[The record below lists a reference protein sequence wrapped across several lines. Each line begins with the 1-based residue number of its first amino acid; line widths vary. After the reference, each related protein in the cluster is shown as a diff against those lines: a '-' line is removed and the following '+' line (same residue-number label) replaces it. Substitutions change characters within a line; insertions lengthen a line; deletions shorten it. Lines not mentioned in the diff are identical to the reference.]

1 MQGAIFAVVIV
12 FLVFFSAMT
21 ITVLARS
28 GFDIFTVFS
37 LLIIALIGF
46 GVIGAIRNPPPDE

>member
-1 MQGAIFAVVIV
+1 MQGTIFAVVIA
-12 FLVFFSAMT
+12 FLVFFTAMT
-21 ITVLARS
+21 ITVLART
-28 GFDIFTVFS
+28 GFDIFVAFS